1 MNVDYIKQ
9 ALNRGE
15 EFAFDLPAE
24 DNATFGWVI
33 VSARKP
39 VEPSGP
45 DLTPT
50 RTAQFERES
59 RLAVSLPY
67 KVVVMQVSRNAYQSK
82 AYLTHR
88 QYIEQEAQ
96 RFASLTGVAEF
107 VAEYDLKL
115 EDAKPRAS
123 INAPDPI

>member
-1 MNVDYIKQ
+1 MNSNYIKS
-9 ALNRGE
+9 LLDRGE
-15 EFAFDLPAE
+15 ELAFDLPAE

-33 VSARKP
+33 ITARKP
-39 VEPSGP
+39 VEPDSAVV
-45 DLTPT
+45 TPAQ
-50 RTAQFERES
+50 TAQFERES

-67 KVVVMQVSRNAYQSK
+67 KVVVMQVSRNAYQNK

-88 QYIEQEAQ
+88 QHIEQESQ

-107 VAEYDLKL
+107 IAEYDLKL

-123 INAPDPI
+123 IAAPDPV